1 MRLTLTVVD
10 PRNGDRA
17 DVVLDAEPE
26 TPAGAVAHVLERQL
40 GASAGGSRS
49 IGDESAPP
57 LFVDGRAVDT
67 AVPLA
72 RSPLRE
78 GAVVSLYT
86 PAGCPPREV
95 TGIVELRVSGG
106 PGAGAVHRLGLG
118 RTDIG
123 SGPADHVRI
132 PDPELPERAL
142 TFTVGPDGR
151 CRVQAHV
158 GDDQVTLDGLTL
170 RQRSGYRPRERS
182 GGAAH
187 VDWPLS
193 TQLSVGGTLLELVGY
208 TPPDAVLRPTEDGTG
223 YYVDR
228 PPRLMP
234 PDRWTGPLLDLSPDS
249 GLVVRLAHRYRQLL
263 TRDDR
268 RPPSEERR
276 LRTAEAALR
285 TELTGLRIAAPSPA
299 AVLSLATGPRA
310 GLWERRRSDDDHLL
324 LRVGTDSEPSQ
335 TVFTNIFRVDDV
347 HYGSSTHDV
356 DVPVT
361 LPLRELGVIGMAGP
375 DGTVRALGRWAV
387 AQTAALH
394 SPLDARIHVLTEH
407 AARES
412 WDWLRWLPHA
422 RPFAGQGANVLIGA
436 DAETIGTRVSE
447 LTAILDFRLRS
458 AASNRRQQPS
468 EEPDIVVVWD
478 NSRRLRSMPG
488 VVRLL
493 REGPAVSI
501 YAICLDSEERFLP
514 GECRAVV
521 VAEAGSE
528 SGAALRLRVV
538 RAGGGRRRG
547 VRPDVV
553 SAAWC
558 TRLARALAPLRNPA
572 DETTYSALPDACR
585 LLDVLALEPPTGD
598 AIATRWREGGGQST
612 LAVIGESYDGP
623 FRIDLRRDG
632 QHGLIAGATGSGKS
646 ELLQTIVASLAVANT
661 PENMNFLLV
670 DYKGGSVF
678 RDCVRLPHTVGMITD
693 LAPHLAERALTSLG
707 AELERRERI
716 LASAAAKDIEDY
728 QDLVRRDPDR
738 APLPRLLIV
747 IDEFASLVRDLPEF
761 LTGLVRVGQRGRSLG
776 IHLLLATQRPSGVIS
791 PEIAANTNLRIA
803 LRVTDSEESV
813 DVIGVPDAGEIS
825 KDTPG
830 RGYVRLGHT
839 SVVPFQSARVGGH
852 RPGAGD
858 PALPAP
864 WASPL
869 RWADLGRPVPHRP
882 TAAGADGD
890 DRVSDL
896 RVLVQAV
903 CDAARALDVPRQHSP
918 WLPPLPDTLLLD
930 EIQPPTVTPG
940 PGVLPPVAYGV
951 ADLPAEQERRPVII
965 DFEDFGHLLVAGAP
979 RSGRS
984 QLLRTIAG
992 SLARA
997 HSWADVHLYGIDC
1010 GNGALNVLTS
1020 LPHCGAVVGRNQT
1033 ERVERL
1039 MARLSGELTRRQEIL
1054 AGQGFADIGVQ
1065 RAVVSEDERLPH
1077 IMLLLDRWEGWLPT
1091 LGELNFGV
1099 LTDQL
1104 MVLMREGVSVGIHVV
1119 LTGDRVLLSGR
1130 IASLTEDKYGLR
1142 LADHLDY
1149 SLLGLR
1155 PRTMPDEIP
1164 PGRGFRAEDGT
1175 ETQFALLGADP
1186 SGRAQAAALSAIAE
1200 TATARDADLAPGRR
1214 PFRIDVLPA
1223 RITFPDAWE
1232 MRDPQGSRSR
1242 LWGLVGLGGDELMGL
1257 GPDLAQGQPTFVV
1270 AGPRKSGRSTALMN
1284 LARSYQRQGTRLVIV
1299 TPFPSP
1305 LRDLASQEGV
1315 LNSFGEDVEARE
1327 LEQAI
1332 ESAERSA
1339 PIAVLVD
1346 DADSLRNSDAGHVF
1360 TRIVSYGA
1368 ERGLSLVIAGDE
1380 EELSRA
1386 YAGWLVAVRKGR
1398 RGLLLSPQIHDS
1410 GDLTGIRT
1418 TRSMV
1423 GGPVTPGRGLLHLGD
1438 GRLITVTTP
1447 L

>member
-17 DVVLDAEPE
+17 DVVLEAEPE
-26 TPAGAVAHVLERQL
+26 TPAGAVAHLLERQL
-40 GASAGGSRS
+40 GASAGDVRS
-49 IGDESAPP
+49 VGDESAPP
-57 LFVDGRAVDT
+57 LYVDGRAVDT

-78 GAVVSLYT
+78 GAVVSLHT

-132 PDPELPERAL
+132 ADPELPEHAL
-142 TFTVGPDGR
+142 TFTVGPDGG
-151 CRVQAHV
+151 CSVQAHV

-182 GGAAH
+182 GPAQ

-228 PPRLMP
+228 PPRLLP
-234 PDRWTGPLLDLSPDS
+234 PHRWTDRPSLELTAGS
-249 GLVVRLAHRYRQLL
+249 GLVRRLSHRARQLL
-263 TRDDR
+263 TGDGSRM
-268 RPPSEERR
+268 PLLEESLRVEEAT
-276 LRTAEAALR
+276 LRTV
-285 TELTGLRIAAPSPA
+285 LTGLRTAAPSPA

-310 GLWERRRSDDDHLL
+310 GLWERRRGDDDHLL
-324 LRVGTDSEPSQ
+324 LRMGTDSQPAGN
-335 TVFTNIFRVDDV
+335 VFTSVLTIDGHKYSRSP
-347 HYGSSTHDV
+347 HYV
-356 DVPVT
+356 AVPIG
-361 LPLRELGVIGMAGP
+361 LPLRKLGVIGMAGP
-375 DGTVRALGRWAV
+375 DGPVRALGRWAV

-394 SPLDARIHVLTEH
+394 SPLDVRIHVLTEH

-436 DAETIGTRVSE
+436 DSETIATRVSE
-447 LTAILDFRLRS
+447 LIAILDTRLRT
-458 AASNRRQQPS
+458 AASNRGQQPS
-468 EEPDIVVVWD
+468 EEPDIVVVLD

-493 REGPAVSI
+493 REGPAVCV

-514 GECRAVV
+514 AECRAVV
-521 VAEAGSE
+521 VAEAGGE
-528 SGAALRLRVV
+528 PGAALRVGV
-538 RAGGGRRRG
+538 EQAGGGRRRG

-572 DETTYSALPDACR
+572 DETAYSALPDACR
-585 LLDVLALEPPTGD
+585 LLDVLALEPATGD
-598 AIATRWREGGGQST
+598 AIATRWRENGGRST

-632 QHGLIAGATGSGKS
+632 PHGLIAGTTGSGKS
-646 ELLQTIVASLAVANT
+646 ELLRTILASLAVANT
-661 PENMNFLLV
+661 PDNMNFLLV
-670 DYKGGSVF
+670 DYKGGSAF

-693 LAPHLAERALTSLG
+693 LAPHLAERALTSLA
-707 AELERRERI
+707 AELRRREHI
-716 LASAAAKDIEDY
+716 LASVMAKDIEDY
-728 QDLVRRDPDR
+728 QDLARRDPDR

-747 IDEFASLVRDLPEF
+747 VDEFASLVRDLPEF
-761 LTGLVRVGQRGRSLG
+761 LTGLVRVGQQGRSLG
-776 IHLLLATQRPSGVIS
+776 IHLLLATQRPSGVVS

-803 LRVTDSEESV
+803 LRVTDSGESV
-813 DVIGVPDAGEIS
+813 DVIGVTDAGEIS
-825 KDTPG
+825 RNTPG

-839 SVVPFQSARVGGH
+839 SVVPFQSALAGGR
-852 RPGAGD
+852 RPGAAD
-858 PALPAP
+858 PTPPAP

-869 RWADLGRPVPHRP
+869 RWADLGRPMPHRP
-882 TAAGADGD
+882 AAAGGD
-890 DRVSDL
+890 EDDQAGDL
-896 RVLVQAV
+896 RVLVEAV
-903 CDAARALDVPRQHSP
+903 CDAARGLGIPRRHHP
-918 WLPPLPDTLLLD
+918 WLPPLPGILLLD
-930 EIQPPTVTPG
+930 EIQPPPVTPR

-951 ADLPAEQERRPVII
+951 ADLPAEQGRRPVVI

-992 SLARA
+992 SLART
-997 HSWADVHLYGIDC
+997 HSSADVHLYGIDC
-1010 GNGALNVLTS
+1010 GNGALTALTG

-1054 AGQGFADIGVQ
+1054 AGQGFMDIGEQ

-1091 LGELNFGV
+1091 LGELNYGD
-1099 LTDQL
+1099 LTDQI
-1104 MVLMREGVSVGIHVV
+1104 MVLMREGVSVGIHLV

-1142 LADHLDY
+1142 LADHMDY

-1164 PGRGFRAEDGT
+1164 PGRGFHAEHGT
-1175 ETQFALLGADP
+1175 ETQFALLDTDP
-1186 SGRAQAAALSAIAE
+1186 AGPAQAAALSAIAE
-1200 TATARDADLAPGRR
+1200 TVTARDADLAPGRR

-1242 LWGLVGLGGDELMGL
+1242 LWGLVGVGGDELMGL
-1257 GPDLAQGQPTFVV
+1257 GPDLAEGQPTFVV

-1284 LARSYQRQGTRLVIV
+1284 LARSYRRQGTRLVVV

-1305 LRDLASQEGV
+1305 LRELKGQEGV
-1315 LNSFGEDVEARE
+1315 LKCFGEHVGGRE

-1346 DADSLRNSDAGHVF
+1346 DAELLRNSDADHVF

-1368 ERGLSLVIAGDE
+1368 ERGLSLVIAGHE
-1380 EELSRA
+1380 EELSRS

-1398 RGLLLSPQIHDS
+1398 RGLLLSPQISDS

-1423 GGPVTPGRGLLHLGD
+1423 GGPITPGRGLLHLGD
-1438 GRLITVTTP
+1438 GRLIAVTTP